1 MQCCNSCTAFNA
13 IHLDTRLHRLH
24 ALILVYQA
32 ASVYNLPVMLF
43 VTHTC
48 QEALKAPCTD
58 KSSIKLPM
66 HIICQSY
73 SLSVLQTGLSEGC
86 TDSLHR
92 AGPVVAGL

>member
-1 MQCCNSCTAFNA
+1 MPVVVDTDR
-13 IHLDTRLHRLH
+13 LDRGLYKLH

-43 VTHTC
+43 VTC
-48 QEALKAPCTD
+48 RDRLVRGALQALCTD
-58 KSSIKLPM
+58 RSYNKLPM
-66 HIICQSY
+66 HMTCQSS
-73 SLSVLQTGLSEGC
+73 SLSVLQTGVSEGC